1 MIMTIVQASLGG
13 EAGIQQ
19 NRRRFLFL
27 WVAAVLGS
35 FLLIPRPVRAEE
47 TPEPRVLTDA
57 RLFHAAPR
65 ISQRVWSDAVRGGVE
80 KVFFKSSDGVIL
92 RGWFYPS
99 SDPNAPYV
107 ITFHGNNEIIADTYT
122 QARNGLFFAQLNL
135 NVVTFDYRGTGF
147 SDGAISLKR
156 ARADALAVYD
166 FVAKKAAGRP
176 VFVCGWSLGS
186 IFASHVAG
194 SRDSLAGLILLAP
207 ISTAAAVAPV
217 FGGPAHARV
226 VVPTEVA
233 EGIQNA
239 TELRNY
245 RQPLLVVHGTADSVV
260 PIAQGR
266 DDYDAAGSTD
276 KTFVPVPGK
285 DHVTGIWSIEADNAI
300 AAFLARHV
308 PAAKAAGQHN

>member
-19 NRRRFLFL
+19 NRRRLLFL

-57 RLFHAAPR
+57 RLFHAASR

-176 VFVCGWSLGS
+176 SSSAAGRGM
-186 IFASHVAG
+186 IFASHVG
-194 SRDSLAGLILLAP
+194 
-207 ISTAAAVAPV
+207 
-217 FGGPAHARV
+217 
-226 VVPTEVA
+226 
-233 EGIQNA
+233 
-239 TELRNY
+239 
-245 RQPLLVVHGTADSVV
+245 
-260 PIAQGR
+260 
-266 DDYDAAGSTD
+266 
-276 KTFVPVPGK
+276 KPG
-285 DHVTGIWSIEADNAI
+285 
-300 AAFLARHV
+300 LARGID
-308 PAAKAAGQHN
+308 PARPNLDRRSGRARIWRACSCAGRRPDRGR